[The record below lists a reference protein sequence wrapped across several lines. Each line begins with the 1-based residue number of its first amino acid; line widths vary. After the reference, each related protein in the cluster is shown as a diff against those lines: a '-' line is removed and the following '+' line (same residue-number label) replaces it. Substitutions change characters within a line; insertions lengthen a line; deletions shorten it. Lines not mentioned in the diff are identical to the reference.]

1 MVLTIHLQGLHHF
14 HNDDVF
20 WSAGMYIIIFV
31 VQFNIHTIQKNV
43 FYLLEYFSWKCL
55 DPNFFDN
62 LDKTVFKGLKWPQA
76 NQVYLW
82 WSLKDKCL
90 TQSKILILQMW
101 QTIVEWLFSLFPFS
115 LYYRY
120 ILSVEYKYELCF
132 ALPPTLA
139 AHGIAMSIVWK
150 LIIFRLHTS
159 LHTKQLYPS
168 IIIDINEI
176 KLFPHTHTRIH
187 LRKGRRKET
196 HGRLVVR
203 MTKAIATY

>member
-1 MVLTIHLQGLHHF
+1 M
-14 HNDDVF
+14 
-20 WSAGMYIIIFV
+20 
-31 VQFNIHTIQKNV
+31 
-43 FYLLEYFSWKCL
+43 
-55 DPNFFDN
+55 
-62 LDKTVFKGLKWPQA
+62 
-76 NQVYLW
+76 YLW
-82 WSLKDKCL
+82 WSRKDKCL

-159 LHTKQLYPS
+159 LYTKQLYPS

-176 KLFPHTHTRIH
+176 KFFLHTHTRIH

>member
-1 MVLTIHLQGLHHF
+1 LLSNSLFTQSRKMSFICSNIIVESVLTR
-14 HNDDVF
+14 
-20 WSAGMYIIIFV
+20 IF
-31 VQFNIHTIQKNV
+31 
-43 FYLLEYFSWKCL
+43 LLSL
-55 DPNFFDN
+55 
-62 LDKTVFKGLKWPQA
+62 LKTVSKGLKWPQL

-82 WSLKDKCL
+82 WSCKDKCL

-115 LYYRY
+115 LYYWY

-139 AHGIAMSIVWK
+139 AQGIAMSIVWK

-168 IIIDINEI
+168 IIIDISNI
-176 KLFPHTHTRIH
+176 MKR
-187 LRKGRRKET
+187 GKEKKVIQQLSVT
-196 HGRLVVR
+196 FVGSVFYSVLNICLYTTIINTLDLIVV
-203 MTKAIATY
+203 ISNL